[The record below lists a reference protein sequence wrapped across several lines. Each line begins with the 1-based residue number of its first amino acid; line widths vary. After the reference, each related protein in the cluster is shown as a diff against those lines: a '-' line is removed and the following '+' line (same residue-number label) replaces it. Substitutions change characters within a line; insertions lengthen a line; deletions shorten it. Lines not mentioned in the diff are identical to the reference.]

1 MIIIGIDPGKT
12 GGICLFKDEELLEA
26 FAIPTI
32 TQKNGKDMIDF
43 KAVGLY
49 LQKNNPDKVYL
60 EKVGAGKF
68 GGRVSMFNFGV
79 SFGGLMSCILV
90 LNYDL
95 NLVIP
100 QRWKKI
106 VLGENYNHEDK
117 NGTIDFCKNK
127 FPNMNLL
134 ATKRSKVPHDGIC
147 DSIRN
152 RVLWGFNRKR
162 NNKWIIQF

>member
-1 MIIIGIDPGKT
+1 MKIIGIDPGKT
-12 GGICLFKDEELLEA
+12 GGLCVFDGEELKEA
-26 FAIPTI
+26 WVIPTI

-43 KAVGLY
+43 KAVGEF
-49 LQKNNPDKVYL
+49 LQKHNPDKVYL

-79 SFGGLMSCILV
+79 SFGGLMSCIIV
-90 LNYDL
+90 LKYDL

-117 NGTIDFCKNK
+117 NGTIEFCKTK
-127 FPNMNLL
+127 FPNINLL
-134 ATKRSKVPHDGIC
+134 ATKRSKVAHD
-147 DSIRN
+147 RN
-152 RVLWGFNRKR
+152 L
-162 NNKWIIQF
+162 